1 MNKFEEAIRTCLG
14 DEAFGKV
21 QRAKVGIAGL
31 GGLGSNCAVNLVR
44 AGFRKI
50 KIADFD
56 SIDHTNLNR
65 QFYFLDQ
72 VGLPKIKALKV
83 NLERINPELQI
94 EVFQGRIEKDNILE
108 LFADCDVIVEA
119 FDKAEYKSMLVEMMA
134 PTGKMIVLASGLAGI
149 GNSDEIKVHKVREN
163 LVIVG
168 DLLSDVAD
176 SFPISPRVNVAAAKQ
191 ADVVLEYVV
200 GNGVSSIE

>member
-1 MNKFEEAIRTCLG
+1 MN
-14 DEAFGKV
+14 
-21 QRAKVGIAGL
+21 GIL
-31 GGLGSNCAVNLVR
+31 M
-44 AGFRKI
+44 
-50 KIADFD
+50 
-56 SIDHTNLNR
+56 TW
-65 QFYFLDQ
+65 
-72 VGLPKIKALKV
+72 LKV

>member
-72 VGLPKIKALKV
+72 VGLPKTKALKV